1 MGLGLVGAL
10 GVGGMSIIGIGTD
23 LGTAM
28 GMAALTALGS
38 ARWAVG
44 KWERAKQA
52 WWSDWARVAD
62 GVQRDLEVQY
72 SIPSLFTLS
81 SCLMFTEPMTDQS
94 DPNDG

>member
-1 MGLGLVGAL
+1 MRLHVAAQEGVIGMGLGLVGAL
-10 GVGGMSIIGIGTD
+10 GVGGMSIIGIGVD

-38 ARWAVG
+38 VRWAVG

-62 GVQRDLEVQY
+62 GVQRDLEVF
-72 SIPSLFTLS
+72 IPSSFTLS
-81 SCLMFTEPMTDQS
+81 SCS
-94 DPNDG
+94 PNQ